1 MSPLALSGGRPKNA
15 LTSALVLPSNADLIC
30 EVLILSAGAAI
41 AVICESIKKVVMN
54 RRATFINV
62 FIFRIEKV
70 FAKARQEKKAIFRE
84 LVKRKSPAYE
94 WVRSW
99 RLVAVR
105 AVGNPPVSKQPLSL
119 PVALFS

>member
-1 MSPLALSGGRPKNA
+1 MMSPLALSGGRPKNA

-70 FAKARQEKKAIFRE
+70 FAKARQEKKRFF
-84 LVKRKSPAYE
+84 V
-94 WVRSW
+94 SW
-99 RLVAVR
+99 SKESR
-105 AVGNPPVSKQPLSL
+105 PPMSGSGLGAWLQCEQLGTL
-119 PVALFS
+119 PYQNNL